1 MKVSCKIV
9 NTTEETQEYYM
20 NTFSLKGIKEL
31 GNHVTIDYD
40 MIPDYK
46 NGVPEWM
53 IYMTN
58 AQYTTEDERE
68 KSFFEFSLAPGESKD
83 IDCAFL
89 TYENSLKDTG
99 LIFNP
104 TGGAFGQNSEYIFG
118 WKLQ

>member
-1 MKVSCKIV
+1 M
-9 NTTEETQEYYM
+9 
-20 NTFSLKGIKEL
+20 
-31 GNHVTIDYD
+31 TIDYD

-68 KSFFEFSLAPGESKD
+68 KSFFEFSLAPGECKD

-99 LIFNP
+99 LILIRQEVLSDRTANISLDGNYNNK
-104 TGGAFGQNSEYIFG
+104 T
-118 WKLQ
+118 

>member
-1 MKVSCKIV
+1 MKVSCKVV

-20 NTFSLKGIKEL
+20 NTLSLKGIKEL
-31 GNHVTIDYD
+31 SNRVTIDYD

-68 KSFFEFSLAPGESKD
+68 KSFFEFSLAPGECKD

-89 TYENSLKDTG
+89 TYENSLKDRKED
-99 LIFNP
+99 
-104 TGGAFGQNSEYIFG
+104 SCD
-118 WKLQ
+118 